1 MRRPKITNNLK
12 AICLTSAMLL
22 AMLVHFLLILRSPQ
36 SLNPVAVFDK
46 DPSPHCIPDYALRT
60 TLGTTAPL
68 IRTNPNTFELSLTND
83 SGRRPVSA
91 LLINR
96 PADCNRRSDI
106 TVHVGFDRNF
116 TDFSLVSTPQNAPIA
131 TKWNSPTASTFLPWN
146 AAALNYKGTPALML
160 ELFNIYSCYALRL
173 APFLPFIFLGAGHH
187 WARHK
192 NFH

>member
-1 MRRPKITNNLK
+1 MRRAKIINTLM
-12 AICLTSAMLL
+12 AIFLPSAMLL

-46 DPSPHCIPDYALRT
+46 DTSPDCIPDYALRT

-68 IRTNPNTFELSLTND
+68 IRTNPNTFELSLAND

-96 PADCNRRSDI
+96 PAECNRHSDI

-116 TDFSLVSTPQNAPIA
+116 TDFYLANTPQKAPFA

-146 AAALNYKGTPALML
+146 ATALNYKGTPTLIL
-160 ELFNIYSCYALRL
+160 EIFNIYSSYALRL
-173 APFLPFIFLGAGHH
+173 ATCLPFIFLGAGHY

-192 NFH
+192 HFH